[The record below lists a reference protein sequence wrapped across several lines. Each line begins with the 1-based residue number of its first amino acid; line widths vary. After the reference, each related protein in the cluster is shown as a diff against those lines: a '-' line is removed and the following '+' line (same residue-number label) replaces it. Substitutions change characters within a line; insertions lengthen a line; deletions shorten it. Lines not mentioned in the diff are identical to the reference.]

1 MKNVSLVAG
10 IVLVVLN
17 TMIGI
22 ILRAYSDFNMVFVDL
37 SLILSTGIIYYLL
50 NNPIADGFKIGAG
63 FFMLIGGIL
72 RVIFAILSPNQL
84 ENNLLLI
91 LFISFLSLEIIVIFI
106 AKRLSLK

>member
-84 ENNLLLI
+84 ENNVLLI

>member
-63 FFMLIGGIL
+63 FFLLIGGIL
-72 RVIFAILSPNQL
+72 RVILAILSPNQL
-84 ENNLLLI
+84 ENNVLLI

>member
-1 MKNVSLVAG
+1 MKNISLVAG

-72 RVIFAILSPNQL
+72 RVILAILSPNQL
-84 ENNLLLI
+84 ENNVLLI
-91 LFISFLSLEIIVIFI
+91 LFISSLSLEIIVIFI